1 MEKGTKFT
9 EPLALESDI
18 SLINKIKD
26 CNDEGSLLELI
37 NRHSGIYHSM
47 VNSFLSGPRNTADKD
62 NLLDDKV
69 HEVYSCAIKF
79 DPSKNT
85 KFPTYLANHTKCKCL
100 GVLNKR
106 KKHQE
111 ISFQDDDFYIEPHC
125 ESFLENLS
133 KHEILKILTKFLE
146 KETDDRVKKIIDKRY
161 NVDNHKL
168 TPWKIIAEDLDM
180 SIQGCI
186 NIHNKFLTKINKQ
199 TKYV

>member
-85 KFPTYLANHTKCKCL
+85 KFPTYLANHTKWKCL

-106 KKHQE
+106 KKQQE

-125 ESFLENLS
+125 ESFLESLS